1 MRMKSCSRRHIPT
14 SGSITKVSTTAQ
26 SSSEITLESVVDAA
40 ASDQGAKPAYFQHF
54 KQADALTFGEGVIC
68 EIWELDA
75 PLDAACLSEWAKR
88 FRQNYCP
95 DSDLDILC
103 EGTGKSRAE
112 YLLDLVFP
120 DKSAPPGPAVRS
132 GDFAELLVSD
142 YVEFVLGYWVP
153 RGKYAEKGSR
163 DESVKGVDIVGFQ
176 CLDPGQPKPTDEM
189 LAFEA
194 KAQLS
199 GGKYNDRLQVAVNDS
214 GKDYLRA
221 GETLAAMKRRMH
233 VAGEQASMSVVQR
246 FQNAVDRPYRL
257 LSGAAAILSDAAFD
271 KDGLKKTSIAE
282 HNNAGNLK
290 LIVIKG
296 KDLMTLAHALY
307 QRAADEA

>member
-1 MRMKSCSRRHIPT
+1 MDSPT
-14 SGSITKVSTTAQ
+14 YLHHLKQEESLTLSG
-26 SSSEITLESVVDAA
+26 
-40 ASDQGAKPAYFQHF
+40 
-54 KQADALTFGEGVIC
+54 GVTC
-68 EIWELDA
+68 EVWELA
-75 PLDAACLSEWAKR
+75 VPVNSASLSEWALR
-88 FRQNYCP
+88 FREAYCL
-95 DSDLDILC
+95 DSDLDILRD
-103 EGTGKSRAE
+103 GTGKSRAE
-112 YLLDLVFP
+112 YLLELVFP
-120 DKSAPPGPAVRS
+120 DKHASPGPAVRS

-176 CLDPGQPKPTDEM
+176 CLDPGKPKPTDKM

-194 KAQLS
+194 KAQLG
-199 GGKYNDRLQVAVNDS
+199 GGKYKDRLQVAVNDS

-233 VAGEQASMSVVQR
+233 VSGDCASMLVVQR
-246 FQNAVDRPYRL
+246 FQDAVDRPYRL

-271 KDGLKKTSIAE
+271 TDGIKETTVAG
-282 HNNAGNLK
+282 HNNADNLK
-290 LIVIKG
+290 LIVIRGKG
-296 KDLMTLAHALY
+296 LMTLAHTLY

>member
-1 MRMKSCSRRHIPT
+1 MKGPPLPPPAP
-14 SGSITKVSTTAQ
+14 KAAVAPAAPLAQ
-26 SSSEITLESVVDAA
+26 
-40 ASDQGAKPAYFQHF
+40 PAYLQHL
-54 KQADALTFGEGVIC
+54 KQAESLALDGGGIC
-68 EIWELDA
+68 EVWDLEVAPDA
-75 PLDAACLSEWAKR
+75 PCLSEWASR
-88 FRQNYCP
+88 FRQAYCP
-95 DSDLDILC
+95 DSHIDILR

-112 YLLDLVFP
+112 FLLDLVFP
-120 DKSAPPGPAVRS
+120 DKATPPGPGVRA

-142 YVEFVLGYWVP
+142 YVEFMLGYWVP

-163 DESVKGVDIVGFQ
+163 NESVKGVDIVGFK
-176 CLDPGQPKPTDEM
+176 CRDAAQPKATDEM
-189 LAFEA
+189 LTFEA

-199 GGKYNDRLQVAVNDS
+199 DGKYTGRLQEAVKHS
-214 GKDYLRA
+214 AKDYLRA

-233 VAGEQASMSVVQR
+233 VSGDRMSMLVVER

-271 KDGLKKTSIAE
+271 TDGIRGTTTAE
-282 HNNAGNLK
+282 HKNAGNLK
-290 LIVIKG
+290 LIAVRG

>member
-1 MRMKSCSRRHIPT
+1 MT
-14 SGSITKVSTTAQ
+14 S
-26 SSSEITLESVVDAA
+26 
-40 ASDQGAKPAYFQHF
+40 PAYLNHL
-54 KQADALTFGEGVIC
+54 KPEESLTLSEGVTC
-68 EIWELDA
+68 EVWELTLPDD
-75 PLDAACLSEWAKR
+75 PQLLSEWARR
-88 FRQNYCP
+88 FREAYCP
-95 DSDLDILC
+95 DSALDTLRD
-103 EGTGKSRAE
+103 GTGKSRAE
-112 YLLDLVFP
+112 YLLELVFP
-120 DKSAPPGPAVRS
+120 DKSVPPGPAVRS

-176 CLDPGQPKPTDEM
+176 CPDPGHPKSTDEM

-199 GGKYNDRLQVAVNDS
+199 GGKYKDRLQVAVNDS

-233 VAGEQASMSVVQR
+233 VAGDGDSILLVQR
-246 FQNAVDRPYRL
+246 FQDAVDRPYRL
-257 LSGAAAILSDAAFD
+257 VSGAAAILSDAAFD
-271 KDGLKKTSIAE
+271 KDGIMATTIAG
-282 HNNAGNLK
+282 HNNADNLK
-290 LIVIKG
+290 LIAFKG
-296 KDLMTLAHALY
+296 NDLMTLAHALY

>member
-1 MRMKSCSRRHIPT
+1 MT
-14 SGSITKVSTTAQ
+14 S
-26 SSSEITLESVVDAA
+26 
-40 ASDQGAKPAYFQHF
+40 PAYLHHL
-54 KQADALTFGEGVIC
+54 KQEQSLTLTGGATC
-68 EIWELDA
+68 EIWELAVPEDA
-75 PLDAACLSEWAKR
+75 TLLSEWAHQ
-88 FRQNYCP
+88 FREAYCR
-95 DSDLDILC
+95 DSDLDTLR

-120 DKSAPPGPAVRS
+120 DESAPPGPAVRS

-142 YVEFVLGYWVP
+142 YVEFILGYWVP

-176 CLDPGQPKPTDEM
+176 CPDPGQPKPTDEM

-194 KAQLS
+194 KAQLG
-199 GGKYNDRLQVAVNDS
+199 GGKYKDRLQVAVNDS

-233 VAGEQASMSVVQR
+233 VSGERGSMLVVQR
-246 FQNAVDRPYRL
+246 FQDAVDRPYRL
-257 LSGAAAILSDAAFD
+257 LSGAAAILSDSAFD
-271 KDGLKKTSIAE
+271 ADGIKATTVAE
-282 HNNAGNLK
+282 HNNASNLK
-290 LIVIKG
+290 LIAIKG
-296 KDLMTLAHALY
+296 KDLMTLAHTLY

>member
-1 MRMKSCSRRHIPT
+1 MSLREEAGLWGTC
-14 SGSITKVSTTAQ
+14 GSIAHQSPVMHIR
-26 SSSEITLESVVDAA
+26 SSSMTTPTYLQHLKQEESLNL
-40 ASDQGAKPAYFQHF
+40 SG
-54 KQADALTFGEGVIC
+54 GVSC
-68 EIWELDA
+68 EVWELALPEDQA
-75 PLDAACLSEWAKR
+75 LLSDWAHR
-88 FRQNYCP
+88 FREAYCL
-95 DSDLDILC
+95 DSDLDILRG
-103 EGTGKSRAE
+103 GTGKSRAE

-142 YVEFVLGYWVP
+142 YVEFILGYWVP

-176 CLDPGQPKPTDEM
+176 CPDPAHPKSTDEM

-199 GGKYNDRLQVAVNDS
+199 GGKYKDRLQVAVNDS

-233 VAGEQASMSVVQR
+233 VAGESASMLVVER

-257 LSGAAAILSDAAFD
+257 ISGAAAILSDTAFD
-271 KDGLKKTSIAE
+271 PDGIKGTNISG
-282 HNNAGNLK
+282 HNNAASLK
-290 LIVIKG
+290 LIAIRG

>member
-1 MRMKSCSRRHIPT
+1 MHIKP
-14 SGSITKVSTTAQ
+14 KPM
-26 SSSEITLESVVDAA
+26 TL
-40 ASDQGAKPAYFQHF
+40 PAYFQHL
-54 KQADALTFGEGVIC
+54 KQDESLTLSGGGTC
-68 EIWELDA
+68 EVWELA
-75 PLDAACLSEWAKR
+75 VPNDAACLSEWASR
-88 FRQNYCP
+88 FRQTYCP
-95 DSDLDILC
+95 DSDIDILR
-103 EGTGKSRAE
+103 EGTGKSRSE
-112 YLLDLVFP
+112 YLLELVFP
-120 DKSAPPGPAVRS
+120 DKTAAPGPAIRA

-163 DESVKGVDIVGFQ
+163 DESVKGVDIVGFL
-176 CLDPGQPKPTDEM
+176 CADPRQPKPTDEM

-194 KAQLS
+194 KAQLG
-199 GGKYNDRLQVAVNDS
+199 GGKYKDRLQVAVNDS

-233 VAGEQASMSVVQR
+233 IAGDHSSMLIVQR
-246 FQNAVDRPYRL
+246 FQDAVDRPYRL

-271 KDGLKKTSIAE
+271 TDGIKGSTIAA
-282 HNNAGNLK
+282 HNNADNLK
-290 LIVIKG
+290 LITIKG

>member
-1 MRMKSCSRRHIPT
+1 MMPI
-14 SGSITKVSTTAQ
+14 TAQ
-26 SSSEITLESVVDAA
+26 SAPDEAVAA
-40 ASDQGAKPAYFQHF
+40 LIEAVASHQVAKPAYLQHF
-54 KQADALTFGEGVIC
+54 KQAEAVTLEIGIKC
-68 EIWELDA
+68 EVWELDVPA
-75 PLDAACLSEWAKR
+75 DAACLGEWANR
-88 FRQNYCP
+88 FRQTYCH
-95 DSDLDILC
+95 DSDLDILR

-112 YLLDLVFP
+112 YLLELVFP

-176 CLDPGQPKPTDEM
+176 CPDPAQPKPTDEM

-194 KAQLS
+194 KAQLG
-199 GGKYNDRLQVAVNDS
+199 GGKYKDRLQVAVNDS

-221 GETLAAMKRRMH
+221 GEALAAMKRRMH
-233 VAGEQASMSVVQR
+233 VAGEHASMLVVQR
-246 FQNAVDRPYRL
+246 FQDAVDRPYQL

-271 KDGLKKTSIAE
+271 TDGIKGTTIAE

-290 LIVIKG
+290 LIAVKG

-307 QRAADEA
+307 QLAADEA

>member
-1 MRMKSCSRRHIPT
+1 MHIKRTPMTLPT
-14 SGSITKVSTTAQ
+14 YLHHLKQNESLTLSG
-26 SSSEITLESVVDAA
+26 
-40 ASDQGAKPAYFQHF
+40 
-54 KQADALTFGEGVIC
+54 GEAC
-68 EIWELDA
+68 EVWELAVPNDE
-75 PLDAACLSEWAKR
+75 ACLSEWANR
-88 FRQNYCP
+88 FRQTYCP
-95 DSDLDILC
+95 DSDIDILR

-112 YLLDLVFP
+112 YLLELVFP
-120 DKSAPPGPAVRS
+120 DKNAPPGPAIRS

-163 DESVKGVDIVGFQ
+163 DESVKGVDIVGFR
-176 CLDPGQPKPTDEM
+176 CPDPGKPKPTDEM

-233 VAGEQASMSVVQR
+233 VAGEHVSMSVVQR
-246 FQNAVDRPYRL
+246 FQDAVDRPYRL
-257 LSGAAAILSDAAFD
+257 LSGAAAILSDTAFD
-271 KDGLKKTSIAE
+271 KDGIKGTTIAA
-282 HNNAGNLK
+282 HNNAGNMK
-290 LIVIKG
+290 LIAIKG